1 MKSLFENWRKF
12 RNEEKEEILEE
23 ELIQEFKES
32 DKAAILEAGERFTI
46 SYEIELLSNQPAGAA
61 GRGDLPTLEQFA
73 RNYLDQDYFYQNLIE
88 RDLSDFYEYNFLEDY
103 IVDSEGL
110 VDKYVDE
117 EVIGIPP
124 QAQNERRDRLILLF
138 EMAISLADYGAPE
151 LYERTLEMISKDG
164 SREANNFLKLLLEHP
179 LIKTEL
185 EEYTEI
191 KATQR
196 NLELDPEDEEEQLIH
211 ILSRVDNVE

>member
-46 SYEIELLSNQPAGAA
+46 SYEIELLSNQSAGAA

-73 RNYLDQDYFYQNLIE
+73 RDFLDHDYFYENVTE
-88 RDLSDFYEYNFLEDY
+88 RELSDFYDYHFLEDY
-103 IVDSEGL
+103 STDTEGL
-110 VDKYVDE
+110 VAKYIDE

-124 QAQNERRDRLILLF
+124 QAQNAFRDHLILLF
-138 EMAISLADYGAPE
+138 EMAISMGDFGAPE
-151 LYERTLEMISKDG
+151 LYQQTLEIISKDG

-179 LIKTEL
+179 LIKTDL
-185 EEYTEI
+185 E
-191 KATQR
+191 
-196 NLELDPEDEEEQLIH
+196 
-211 ILSRVDNVE
+211 

>member
-12 RNEEKEEILEE
+12 RNEEKEEVLEE

-46 SYEIELLSNQPAGAA
+46 SYEIELLSNQSAGAA

-73 RNYLDQDYFYQNLIE
+73 RNYLDQDYFDQNLIE
-88 RDLSDFYEYNFLEDY
+88 RELSDFYEYNFLEDY

-117 EVIGIPP
+117 EGTTVKSCWRMNKNGVLTIAKTKQEEWKKRIDVLKDTIQYWIDYPVEKTVEII
-124 QAQNERRDRLILLF
+124 QLF
-138 EMAISLADYGAPE
+138 Y
-151 LYERTLEMISKDG
+151 
-164 SREANNFLKLLLEHP
+164 
-179 LIKTEL
+179 
-185 EEYTEI
+185 
-191 KATQR
+191 
-196 NLELDPEDEEEQLIH
+196 
-211 ILSRVDNVE
+211 